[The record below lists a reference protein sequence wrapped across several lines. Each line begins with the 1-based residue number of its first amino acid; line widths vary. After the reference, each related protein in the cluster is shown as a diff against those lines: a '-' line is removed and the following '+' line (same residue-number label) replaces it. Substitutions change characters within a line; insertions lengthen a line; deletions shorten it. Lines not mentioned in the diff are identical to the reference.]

1 MSNDIPEDEDLRIDL
16 RGFDFTNKKK
26 GKEEKEDS
34 LVINDSSIVLDGPS
48 LIIGDD
54 IDISDDSL
62 VLGDGAELEDNTED
76 NTEIKS
82 ENVLL
87 DSNFIVD
94 EFTSNVSDNKDSSI
108 FSSNISDEG
117 ISLEGGLD
125 IKDDGQVAS
134 WSVDLGDFSGEDD
147 SLIGSNEETLLA
159 GSDSIHDEDELSS
172 ILIDDSID
180 DSISGISDIKPE
192 DILNIKKQQED
203 IYKTKSYQSNEFNGW
218 LLAGMMILSGFML
231 FGCLLMLDVLIG
243 LNCQEIGCNCGH
255 PVIANALYELIYGG

>member
-26 GKEEKEDS
+26 EKEEKE
-34 LVINDSSIVLDGPS
+34 DSSIVLDGPS

-54 IDISDDSL
+54 IEISDDSL
-62 VLGDGAELEDNTED
+62 VIGDGAELEDNTED
-76 NTEIKS
+76 NTDIKS
-82 ENVLL
+82 GNVLL

-134 WSVDLGDFSGEDD
+134 WSVDLGDFIDEED
-147 SLIGSNEETLLA
+147 SLVGSNEETLLA
-159 GSDSIHDEDELSS
+159 GSDSIHDDEPASV
-172 ILIDDSID
+172 LIDDSID

-192 DILNIKKQQED
+192 DILNVKKEQEV
-203 IYKTKSYQSNEFNGW
+203 YKTKSYQSNEFNGW

>member
-1 MSNDIPEDEDLRIDL
+1 MPLDDSDEKIQIDL
-16 RGFDFTNKKK
+16 TGFTPNKKPK
-26 GKEEKEDS
+26 QEEDS
-34 LVINDSSIVLDGPS
+34 LVIDDIVDDNSIDIEGAS

-54 IDISDDSL
+54 IEISDDSL
-62 VLGDGAELEDNTED
+62 VIGDGAELEDNTED

-134 WSVDLGDFSGEDD
+134 WSVDLGDFAGEDD

-159 GSDSIHDEDELSS
+159 GSDSIHDDEPASL
-172 ILIDDSID
+172 LIEDSID

-243 LNCQEIGCNCGH
+243 LNCAEIGCNCGH
-255 PVIANALYELIYGG
+255 PVIANALYELINGG

>member
-1 MSNDIPEDEDLRIDL
+1 MSNDIPEDEDLYIDL

-26 GKEEKEDS
+26 EKEEKEDS
-34 LVINDSSIVLDGPS
+34 LVIDDISNDSSIVLDGPS

-62 VLGDGAELEDNTED
+62 VLGEGAELEDNTED
-76 NTEIKS
+76 KTDIKS
-82 ENVLL
+82 GNVLL
-87 DSNFIVD
+87 GDDFVVD

-134 WSVDLGDFSGEDD
+134 WSVDLGDFTDEND
-147 SLIGSNEETLLA
+147 SLISSNEQTLLSE
-159 GSDSIHDEDELSS
+159 SDNIHDEDEPAS
-172 ILIDDSID
+172 ILID

-192 DILNIKKQQED
+192 DILNIKKKQEE
-203 IYKTKSYQSNEFNGW
+203 IYKTKSYQPNEFNGW
-218 LLAGMMILSGFML
+218 FVAGIMILSGFML
-231 FGCLLMLDVLIG
+231 LGCLLMLDVLIG
-243 LNCQEIGCNCGH
+243 LNCEEIGCNCGH
-255 PVIANALYELIYGG
+255 PFIANALYELMYGG

>member
-1 MSNDIPEDEDLRIDL
+1 MSNNIPEDEDLRIDL
-16 RGFDFTNKKK
+16 RGFDFINKEKK
-26 GKEEKEDS
+26 KEEKEDS
-34 LVINDSSIVLDGPS
+34 LVIDDSSIVLDGPS

-62 VLGDGAELEDNTED
+62 VLGEGAELEDNTED
-76 NTEIKS
+76 KTDIKS
-82 ENVLL
+82 GNVLL
-87 DSNFIVD
+87 GDDFVVD

-159 GSDSIHDEDELSS
+159 GSDSIHDEDEPAS
-172 ILIDDSID
+172 ILID

-192 DILNIKKQQED
+192 DILNIKKKQEE

-218 LLAGMMILSGFML
+218 LLAGIMILSGFML

>member
-1 MSNDIPEDEDLRIDL
+1 MSNDIPEDEDLHIDL

-26 GKEEKEDS
+26 EKEEKEDS
-34 LVINDSSIVLDGPS
+34 LVIDDSSVVLDGPS

-54 IDISDDSL
+54 IEISDDSL
-62 VLGDGAELEDNTED
+62 VIGDGAELED

-94 EFTSNVSDNKDSSI
+94 EFTSNISDNKDSSI

-125 IKDDGQVAS
+125 IQDDGKVAS
-134 WSVDLGDFSGEDD
+134 WSVDLGDFYNEED
-147 SLIGSNEETLLA
+147 SLVGSNEETLLA
-159 GSDSIHDEDELSS
+159 GSDSIHDDEPASL
-172 ILIDDSID
+172 LIEDSID

-192 DILNIKKQQED
+192 DILSIKKQEE
-203 IYKTKSYQSNEFNGW
+203 IYKTTSYQSNEFNGW
-218 LLAGMMILSGFML
+218 FLASIMILSGFML
-231 FGCLLMLDVLIG
+231 FGCLLMLDVLVG
-243 LNCQEIGCNCGH
+243 LNCAEIGCNCGH
-255 PVIANALYELIYGG
+255 PVIANALYELINGG